1 MAQSPVSSH
10 VNSDSGSRRTQEVVM
25 SQIVTVGAT
34 VLFAFLISAVHLNVA
49 QAQTRTVAVACGKQL
64 QKQCGGVPVLANNLR
79 ECLQKS
85 QGKISARCV
94 ALANK
99 HCQ

>member
-1 MAQSPVSSH
+1 
-10 VNSDSGSRRTQEVVM
+10 M
-25 SQIVTVGAT
+25 SKIVTVGAT

-64 QKQCGGVPVLANNLR
+64 QKQCGGMPVLANNLR

-85 QGKISARCV
+85 QGKILCAVVRQTHCSIARPPQRV
-94 ALANK
+94 KAIFSDA
-99 HCQ
+99 